1 MSEEDAQI
9 KKVEEDADSGSDVEN
24 EVADVEEAKAPEAS
38 GEQDADMDESDEDKK
53 QRACRQSTFKVN

>member
-24 EVADVEEAKAPEAS
+24 EVADAEEAKAPEAS

-53 QRACRQSTFKVN
+53 QRACRQSTSKVN